1 MCEQPINV
9 HALKQIQSDII
20 RYSPYPKLVNIIA
33 VTKNF
38 NITAIQSA
46 VENNIY
52 QIGENRVQE
61 YSKKITDSNYEKQI
75 ESHLIGKLQ
84 TNKVNKA
91 VGLFDTIQTVDSLRL
106 AEKINNRAQT
116 INMCQCI
123 FVQINIGSDP
133 NKGGFFL
140 NGVYKEIEKI
150 QKLEHIH
157 LLGIMTILPLGLT
170 PKKTQTLFKATKD
183 IQLKVQKTISPTCK
197 FVSMGMSGDYIAAL
211 KEGSTHIRIGT
222 KLYGQRK

>member
-61 YSKKITDSNYEKQI
+61 YSKK
-75 ESHLIGKLQ
+75 L
-84 TNKVNKA
+84 
-91 VGLFDTIQTVDSLRL
+91 
-106 AEKINNRAQT
+106 
-116 INMCQCI
+116 
-123 FVQINIGSDP
+123 
-133 NKGGFFL
+133 
-140 NGVYKEIEKI
+140 
-150 QKLEHIH
+150 
-157 LLGIMTILPLGLT
+157 
-170 PKKTQTLFKATKD
+170 
-183 IQLKVQKTISPTCK
+183 
-197 FVSMGMSGDYIAAL
+197 
-211 KEGSTHIRIGT
+211 
-222 KLYGQRK
+222 

>member
-61 YSKKITDSNYEKQI
+61 YSKKIKDSNHENQI

-91 VGLFDTIQTVDSLRL
+91 VGLFDIIQTVDSLRL

-116 INMCQCI
+116 INM
-123 FVQINIGSDP
+123 
-133 NKGGFFL
+133 
-140 NGVYKEIEKI
+140 
-150 QKLEHIH
+150 
-157 LLGIMTILPLGLT
+157 
-170 PKKTQTLFKATKD
+170 
-183 IQLKVQKTISPTCK
+183 
-197 FVSMGMSGDYIAAL
+197 
-211 KEGSTHIRIGT
+211 
-222 KLYGQRK
+222 